1 MTRAHVV
8 RAILLALAAAALYV
22 GAWALFVP
30 RSMFDSFPGFG
41 RAWLRTFPPYNEH
54 LVRDVGGFNLM
65 MAALFI
71 WAAVTL
77 DRRLVRAAALT
88 SLLFALPHL
97 IFHVFHLGGLT
108 AGDQV
113 AQLGSLALAVV
124 LPLVAVM
131 LVGREQD
138 A

>member
-1 MTRAHVV
+1 MTRAQAT
-8 RAILLALAAAALYV
+8 RAVLLVLAAAALYV
-22 GAWALFVP
+22 GAWALFAP
-30 RSMFDSFPGFG
+30 ASMFDSFPGFG
-41 RAWLRTFPPYNEH
+41 RAWLRTLGPYNEH

-97 IFHVFHLGGLT
+97 IFHAFHLDGL
-108 AGDQV
+108 AVGDQV
-113 AQLGSLALAVV
+113 AQMGSLSLAVV
-124 LPLVAVM
+124 LPLVAVV
-131 LVGREQD
+131 LAAGRQD